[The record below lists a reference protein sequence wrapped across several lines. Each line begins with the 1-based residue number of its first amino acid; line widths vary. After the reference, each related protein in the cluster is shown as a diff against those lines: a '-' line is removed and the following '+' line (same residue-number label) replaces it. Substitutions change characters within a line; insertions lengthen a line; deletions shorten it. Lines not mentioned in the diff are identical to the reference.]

1 MEGARETLERSAGLV
16 DAHPGGS
23 AMHDYPLKQ
32 RTIGHVLADKA
43 SRVGDRPWLIFGADR
58 YSYAEAHDLSNR
70 YANGFRALGIG
81 KGDHVAVM
89 LPNCPEFIWTI
100 WGLGKLGAVAVP
112 LNTAARG
119 ELLRYFI
126 IQSDAVAA
134 VVSVEWA
141 ARVAEALGGE
151 HKVRSFIVSGGGAAE
166 LAELG
171 RPVVDLETFR
181 WASAEEPDRD
191 AVQAGDPQYIMY
203 TSGTTGPSKGVISP
217 HSQAHG
223 VGRSLAQNFGYRPDD
238 VLYTC
243 LPLFHANALWYS
255 CYAALWADATLAV
268 SPRFTASGFWDEIR
282 ACGATQFNSL
292 GAMTNILLRAP
303 ASPRDREHC
312 VRQAMIVPL
321 SPQTYREV
329 SDRFGVQV
337 TSLYAMTETFAV
349 TMFTPDD
356 PEGKGASAGRPRG
369 LAELQ
374 IVSDDDDPLPI
385 GEVGEICVRPLER
398 GIVMAGYYKM
408 PEATVRDTRDLW
420 LHTGDRGRL
429 DEDGYLYFVDRK
441 KEAIRRRGENISAY
455 EVEMLLARHP
465 AILEVAAVP
474 VASELSE
481 DEVMVYVVCRDGH
494 RVSEEELVRFANRNM
509 AHFMV
514 PRFVHFIEALP
525 KTPSEKI
532 EKYKLK
538 VWAEQNRRSLWDR
551 EAIGLKLDR

>member
-1 MEGARETLERSAGLV
+1 MK
-16 DAHPGGS
+16 
-23 AMHDYPLKQ
+23 DYPLKQ

-43 SRVGDRPWLIFGADR
+43 ARLGNRTWLIHGADR
-58 YSYAEAHDLSNR
+58 YGYDQAHDLSNR
-70 YANGFRALGIG
+70 YANGFRALGIA

-100 WGLGKLGAVAVP
+100 WGLAKLGAVAVP

-126 IQSDAVAA
+126 TQSDSVVAVVAA
-134 VVSVEWA
+134 EWA
-141 ARVAEALGGE
+141 SRVAEALTGE
-151 HKVRSFIVSGGGAAE
+151 HKVRTFVALGNGAP
-166 LAELG
+166 LAGLG
-171 RPVVDLETFR
+171 RPVADLAAFAS
-181 WASAEEPDRD
+181 ASAEEPDRD
-191 AVQAGDPQYIMY
+191 AVLASDPQYIMY

-223 VGRSLAQNFGYRPDD
+223 VGRSLALNFGYRPDD

-243 LPLFHANALWYS
+243 LPLFHGNALWYS
-255 CYAALWADATLAV
+255 CYAALWADAALAI
-268 SPRFTASGFWDEIR
+268 SPRFTATGFWDEIR
-282 ACGATQFNSL
+282 ATGATQFNSL

-303 ASPRDREHC
+303 ASPRDREHR

-356 PEGKGASAGRPRG
+356 PEAKGASAGRPRG

-374 IVSDDDDPLPI
+374 IVSDEDEPLPI

-398 GIVMAGYYKM
+398 GIVMTGYYKM
-408 PEATVRDTRDLW
+408 AEATVRDTRDLW
-420 LHTGDRGRL
+420 LHTGDRGWL
-429 DEDGYLYFVDRK
+429 DEQGYLFFVDRK
-441 KEAIRRRGENISAY
+441 KESIRRRGENISAY
-455 EVEMLLARHP
+455 EVEMLISKHP
-465 AILEVAAVP
+465 AVMEVAAVP
-474 VASELSE
+474 ITSELSE
-481 DEVMVYVVCRDGH
+481 DEVMVYIVCRDGH
-494 RVSEEELVRFANRNM
+494 TISEEELVRFANRNM

-514 PRFVHFIEALP
+514 PRFVRFIDALP

-538 VWAEQNRRSLWDR
+538 VWAEQNRQALWDR
-551 EAIGLKLDR
+551 EMVGLKLER

>member
-1 MEGARETLERSAGLV
+1 
-16 DAHPGGS
+16 
-23 AMHDYPLKQ
+23 MHDYPLKQ
-32 RTIGHVLADKA
+32 RTIGHLLADKA
-43 SRVGDRPWLIFGADR
+43 ARVGERTWLIFGDQR
-58 YSYAEAHDLSNR
+58 YSYAQAHDLSNR
-70 YANGFRALGIG
+70 YANGFRALGVR

-100 WGLGKLGAVAVP
+100 WGLGKLGAVSVP

-126 IQSDAVAA
+126 SQSDSRYAVVAA
-134 VVSVEWA
+134 EWA
-141 ARVAEALGGE
+141 DRVAEALGDT
-151 HKVRSFIVSGGGAAE
+151 HNVRTFCTLGGAGAK
-166 LAELG
+166 LG
-171 RPVVDLETFR
+171 ACACVDLAGF
-181 WASAEEPDRD
+181 AGAPAEEPDRN
-191 AVQAGDPQYIMY
+191 AVLSSDPQYIMY

-223 VGRSLAQNFGYRPDD
+223 VGRSLAQNYGYRPDD

-243 LPLFHANALWYS
+243 LPLFHGNALWYS
-255 CYAALWADATLAV
+255 LYAALWADCTLAV
-268 SPRFTASGFWDEIR
+268 SPRFSVTSFWDEIR
-282 ACGATQFNSL
+282 ATGATQFNAL

-303 ASPRDREHC
+303 ASPHDREHR

-321 SPQTYREV
+321 SRQSYREV
-329 SDRFGVQV
+329 SERFGVKV

-349 TMFTPDD
+349 TMFTPEDS
-356 PEGKGASAGRPRG
+356 EAKGASAGKPRG

-374 IVSDDDDPLPI
+374 IVSDEDDPLPV

-398 GIVMAGYYKM
+398 GIIMSGYYKM

-455 EVEMLLARHP
+455 EVEMLIARHP
-465 AILEVAAVP
+465 CVLEVAAVP

-481 DEVMVYVVCRDGH
+481 DEVMVYVVCREGH
-494 RVSEEELVRFANRNM
+494 TVSEEELVRFANRNM

-525 KTPSEKI
+525 KTASEKI

-538 VWAEQNRRSLWDR
+538 TWAEQNRGTLWDR
-551 EAIGLKLDR
+551 EAVGLKLER

>member
-1 MEGARETLERSAGLV
+1 
-16 DAHPGGS
+16 
-23 AMHDYPLKQ
+23 MHDYPLKQ
-32 RTIGHVLADKA
+32 RTIGHLLADKA
-43 SRVGDRPWLIFGADR
+43 GRVGDRTWLIFGDQR
-58 YSYAEAHDLSNR
+58 YSYAQAHDLSNR

-100 WGLGKLGAVAVP
+100 WGLAKLGAVTVP

-119 ELLRYFI
+119 ELLRYFVT
-126 IQSDAVAA
+126 QSDSCCVVVAA
-134 VVSVEWA
+134 EWA
-141 ARVAEALGGE
+141 DRMAEALGTE
-151 HKVRSFIVSGGGAAE
+151 HRVRALLTLGGGGSRLTECGVAIADLAAFSAAPAAE
-166 LAELG
+166 PDKTALLA
-171 RPVVDLETFR
+171 
-181 WASAEEPDRD
+181 S
-191 AVQAGDPQYIMY
+191 DPQYIMY

-238 VLYTC
+238 VLFTC
-243 LPLFHANALWYS
+243 LPLFHGNALWYS
-255 CYAALWADATLAV
+255 AYAALWADCALAV
-268 SPRFTASGFWDEIR
+268 SPRFSASTFWDEIR
-282 ACGATQFNSL
+282 AAGATQFNSL

-303 ASPRDREHC
+303 PSPRDRDHR

-321 SPQTYREV
+321 SRASYRDV

-349 TMFTPDD
+349 TMFTPEDS
-356 PEGKGASAGRPRG
+356 EAKGASAGKPRG

-374 IVSDDDDPLPI
+374 IVGDEDDPLPV

-398 GIVMAGYYKM
+398 GIVMSGYYKM

-429 DEDGYLYFVDRK
+429 DADGYLYFVDRK

-455 EVEMLLARHP
+455 EVEMLIARHP
-465 AILEVAAVP
+465 CVLEVAAVP

-481 DEVMVYVVCRDGH
+481 DEVMVFVVCREGQ
-494 RVSEEELVRFANRNM
+494 RVSEEELVRFANQNM

-525 KTPSEKI
+525 KTASEKI

-538 VWAEQNRRSLWDR
+538 TWAEQNRVTLWDR
-551 EAIGLKLDR
+551 EAVGLKLER

>member
-1 MEGARETLERSAGLV
+1 
-16 DAHPGGS
+16 
-23 AMHDYPLKQ
+23 MHDYPLKQ

-43 SRVGDRPWLIFGADR
+43 RRVGDRTWLIYGRDR
-58 YSYAEAHDLSNR
+58 YSYARAHDLSNR

-100 WGLGKLGAVAVP
+100 WGLAKLGAVAVP

-126 IQSDAVAA
+126 KQSDSIAA
-134 VVSVEWA
+134 VVAAEWA
-141 ARVAEALGGE
+141 ARMAEALGGE
-151 HKVRSFIVSGGGAAE
+151 HKVGSFLTLGGGEAE
-166 LAELG
+166 LAVLG
-171 RPVVDLETFR
+171 QPVGDLAAF
-181 WASAEEPDRD
+181 ANGSPKEPDRD
-191 AVQAGDPQYIMY
+191 AVLASDPQYIMY

-243 LPLFHANALWYS
+243 LPLFHGNALWYS
-255 CYAALWADATLAV
+255 AYAALWADAALAV
-268 SPRFTASGFWDEIR
+268 SPRFSASGFWDEIR
-282 ACGATQFNSL
+282 AAGATQFNSL

-303 ASPRDREHC
+303 ASPRDREHR

-321 SPQTYREV
+321 SRESYREV
-329 SDRFGVQV
+329 SERFGVQV

-356 PEGKGASAGRPRG
+356 PESKGASAGRPRG

-374 IVSDDDDPLPI
+374 IVSDEDDPLPTR
-385 GEVGEICVRPLER
+385 EVGEICVRPCER

-420 LHTGDRGRL
+420 LHTGDRGWL

-455 EVEMLLARHP
+455 EVEMLIARHP
-465 AILEVAAVP
+465 SVLEVAAVL

-494 RVSEEELVRFANRNM
+494 RISEEELVRFANSNM

-538 VWAEQNRRSLWDR
+538 VWAEQNRQSIWDR
-551 EAIGLKLDR
+551 EAVGLKLER

>member
-1 MEGARETLERSAGLV
+1 MK
-16 DAHPGGS
+16 
-23 AMHDYPLKQ
+23 DYPLKQ

-43 SRVGDRPWLIFGADR
+43 ARLGNKTWLIHGADR
-58 YSYAEAHDLSNR
+58 YGYDQAHDLSNR
-70 YANGFRALGIG
+70 YANGFRALGIA

-100 WGLGKLGAVAVP
+100 WGLAKLGAVAVP

-126 IQSDAVAA
+126 AQSDSVVAVVAA
-134 VVSVEWA
+134 EWA
-141 ARVAEALGGE
+141 PRVAEALTGE
-151 HKVRSFIVSGGGAAE
+151 HKVRSFVALGDGAA
-166 LAELG
+166 LAGLG
-171 RPVVDLETFR
+171 RPVADLTAFAS
-181 WASAEEPDRD
+181 ASAEEPDRD
-191 AVQAGDPQYIMY
+191 AVLASDPQYIMY

-243 LPLFHANALWYS
+243 LPLFHGNALWYS
-255 CYAALWADATLAV
+255 CYAALWADAALAI
-268 SPRFTASGFWDEIR
+268 SPRFTATGFWDEIR
-282 ACGATQFNSL
+282 ATGATQFNSL

-303 ASPRDREHC
+303 ASPRDRDHR

-349 TMFTPDD
+349 TMFAPDD
-356 PEGKGASAGRPRG
+356 PEAKGASAGRPRG

-374 IVSDDDDPLPI
+374 IVSDEDEPLPT

-408 PEATVRDTRDLW
+408 AEATVRDTRDLW
-420 LHTGDRGRL
+420 LHTGDRGWL
-429 DEDGYLYFVDRK
+429 DEEGYLFFVDRK
-441 KEAIRRRGENISAY
+441 KESIRRRGENISAY
-455 EVEMLLARHP
+455 EVEMLISRHP
-465 AILEVAAVP
+465 AVMEVAAVP
-474 VASELSE
+474 VTSELSE

-494 RVSEEELVRFANRNM
+494 IISEEELVRFANRNM

-514 PRFVHFIEALP
+514 PRFVRFIDALP

-538 VWAEQNRRSLWDR
+538 VWAEQNRQALWDR
-551 EAIGLKLDR
+551 EVVGLKLER

>member
-1 MEGARETLERSAGLV
+1 MK
-16 DAHPGGS
+16 
-23 AMHDYPLKQ
+23 DYPLKQ

-43 SRVGDRPWLIFGADR
+43 ARLGDRTWLIHGADR
-58 YSYAEAHDLSNR
+58 YGYAQAHDLSNR
-70 YANGFRALGIG
+70 YANGFRALGIA

-100 WGLGKLGAVAVP
+100 WGLAKLGAVAVP

-126 IQSDAVAA
+126 TQSDSVVAVVAA
-134 VVSVEWA
+134 EWA
-141 ARVAEALGGE
+141 PRVAEALTGE
-151 HKVRSFIVSGGGAAE
+151 HKVHTFVALGNGAP
-166 LAELG
+166 LAGLG
-171 RPVVDLETFR
+171 RPVADLAAFAS
-181 WASAEEPDRD
+181 ASAEEPDRD
-191 AVQAGDPQYIMY
+191 AVLASDPQYIMY

-223 VGRSLAQNFGYRPDD
+223 VGRSLALNFGYRPDD

-243 LPLFHANALWYS
+243 LPLFHGNALWYS
-255 CYAALWADATLAV
+255 CYAALWADAALAI
-268 SPRFTASGFWDEIR
+268 SPRFTATGFWDEIR
-282 ACGATQFNSL
+282 ATGATQFNSL

-303 ASPRDREHC
+303 ASPRDREHR

-356 PEGKGASAGRPRG
+356 PEAKGASAGRPRG

-374 IVSDDDDPLPI
+374 IVSDEDEPLPI
-385 GEVGEICVRPLER
+385 GQVGEICVRPLER

-408 PEATVRDTRDLW
+408 AEATVRDTRDLW
-420 LHTGDRGRL
+420 LHTGDRGWL
-429 DEDGYLYFVDRK
+429 DEQGYLFFVDRK
-441 KEAIRRRGENISAY
+441 KESIRRRGENISAY
-455 EVEMLLARHP
+455 EVEMLISKHP
-465 AILEVAAVP
+465 AVMEVAAVP
-474 VASELSE
+474 ISSELSE

-494 RVSEEELVRFANRNM
+494 TISEEELVRFANRNM

-514 PRFVHFIEALP
+514 PRFVRFIDALP

-538 VWAEQNRRSLWDR
+538 VWAEQNRQALWDR
-551 EAIGLKLDR
+551 EVVGLKLER

>member
-1 MEGARETLERSAGLV
+1 
-16 DAHPGGS
+16 
-23 AMHDYPLKQ
+23 MHDYPLKQ
-32 RTIGHVLADKA
+32 RTIGHLLADKGR
-43 SRVGDRPWLIFGADR
+43 RVGDRTWLIFGEQR
-58 YSYAEAHDLSNR
+58 YTYAQAHDLSNR
-70 YANGFRALGIG
+70 YANGFGGLGVG

-100 WGLGKLGAVAVP
+100 WGLAKLGAVTVP

-126 IQSDAVAA
+126 TQSDSSCV
-134 VVSVEWA
+134 VVSAELA
-141 ARVAEALGGE
+141 DRVAEALGIE
-151 HKVRSFIVSGGGAAE
+151 HQVRTFLTLGGACAK
-166 LAELG
+166 LAESG
-171 RPVVDLETFR
+171 RACVDL
-181 WASAEEPDRD
+181 ASFAAAPADEPDKT
-191 AVQAGDPQYIMY
+191 AVLASDPQYIMY

-243 LPLFHANALWYS
+243 LPLFHGNALWYS
-255 CYAALWADATLAV
+255 CYAALWADCALAV
-268 SPRFTASGFWDEIR
+268 SPRFSATGFWDEIR
-282 ACGATQFNSL
+282 ATGATQFNSL

-303 ASPRDREHC
+303 ATSRDREHR

-321 SPQTYREV
+321 SRESYREV

-356 PEGKGASAGRPRG
+356 PEHKGASAGKPRG
-369 LAELQ
+369 LAEVQ
-374 IVSDDDDPLPI
+374 IVSDKDDPLPV
-385 GEVGEICVRPLER
+385 GEVGEICVRPCER
-398 GIVMAGYYKM
+398 GIIMSGYYKM

-429 DEDGYLYFVDRK
+429 DSDGYLYFVDRK

-455 EVEMLLARHP
+455 EVEMLIARHP
-465 AILEVAAVP
+465 SVMEVAAVP

-481 DEVMVYVVCRDGH
+481 DEVMIYVVCRSGC
-494 RVSEEELVRFANRNM
+494 RVSEEELVRFANQNM

-514 PRFVHFIEALP
+514 PRFVHFIDALP
-525 KTPSEKI
+525 KTASEKI

-538 VWAEQNRRSLWDR
+538 IWAEQNRATLWDR
-551 EAIGLKLDR
+551 EAVGLKLQR

>member
-1 MEGARETLERSAGLV
+1 
-16 DAHPGGS
+16 
-23 AMHDYPLKQ
+23 MHDYPLKQ

-43 SRVGDRPWLIFGADR
+43 RRVGGRTWLIFGPDR

-70 YANGFRALGIG
+70 YANGFRTLGIG

-126 IQSDAVAA
+126 TQSDAVAA
-134 VVSVEWA
+134 VVSVEWT
-141 ARVAEALGGE
+141 ARVAEALTGE
-151 HKVRSFIVSGGGAAE
+151 HKVRSFVALGGGEAE
-166 LAELG
+166 LAALG
-171 RPVVDLETFR
+171 RPVVDLAAFNQ
-181 WASAEEPDRD
+181 ASAEEPDCD
-191 AVQAGDPQYIMY
+191 AVQASDPQYIMY

-223 VGRSLAQNFGYRPDD
+223 VGRSLARHFGYRPDD

-243 LPLFHANALWYS
+243 LPLFHGNALWYS
-255 CYAALWADATLAV
+255 CYAALWADAALAV

-282 ACGATQFNSL
+282 ATGATQFNSL

-303 ASPRDREHC
+303 ASPSDREHR

-356 PEGKGASAGRPRG
+356 PESKGASAGRPRG

-374 IVSDDDDPLPI
+374 IVSDDDDPLPT

-398 GIVMAGYYKM
+398 GIIMAGYYKM

-455 EVEMLLARHP
+455 EVEMLLSKHP
-465 AILEVAAVP
+465 AVLEVAAVP

-481 DEVMVYVVCRDGH
+481 EEVMVYVVCRDGH
-494 RVSEEELVRFANRNM
+494 RVSEEDLVRFANRNM

-538 VWAEQNRRSLWDR
+538 VWAEQNRQSLWDR
-551 EAIGLKLDR
+551 EATGLKLER